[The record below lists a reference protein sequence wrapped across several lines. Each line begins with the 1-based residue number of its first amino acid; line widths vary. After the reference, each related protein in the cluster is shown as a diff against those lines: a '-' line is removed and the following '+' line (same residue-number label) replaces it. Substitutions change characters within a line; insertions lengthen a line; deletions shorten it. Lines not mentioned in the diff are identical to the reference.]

1 MTRFSVGAVF
11 LACAATAALAGG
23 FWVTVY
29 SAGAPVARGI
39 PDTALVVAAEGCHNP
54 ADARL
59 EGTAEGMV
67 DGKRQSI
74 ALKFTPT
81 SKPGVYAIK
90 KQWPSEGNWVLS
102 ITGAYLG
109 RSTTRRVELLPG
121 GEMKILDK

>member
-1 MTRFSVGAVF
+1 
-11 LACAATAALAGG
+11 
-23 FWVTVY
+23 
-29 SAGAPVARGI
+29 
-39 PDTALVVAAEGCHNP
+39 
-54 ADARL
+54 
-59 EGTAEGMV
+59 
-67 DGKRQSI
+67 

-109 RSTTRRVELLPG
+109 RSTTLRVELLPG